1 MESVKTGKTN
11 KVGKNTEM
19 AHTKTNKETH
29 FKQVSAITNRI
40 RSIGGIFTKIAK
52 KVRELVKKH
61 PKKSSA
67 ALVVLTPV
75 ACKRAKELDD
85 KVQDKSKQ
93 AEKENKIN
101 WWKYSGLT
109 IATSLLLAAC
119 SAGDIDKQI
128 ELEQEKQKTEQEKK
142 EAENARDRANKSE
155 IELEQERQKTNKSGI
170 ELANSQIK
178 AEQER
183 QKTEQEKQKANK
195 SEIELEQQKQKTIN
209 TQRDLIKE
217 QKDFIKETEQNCQ
230 EKHGQLFIKRARIKT
245 GITTGIAIEIEAE
258 CKTPKP
264 TKTNQTPI
272 QPKHLPNS
280 KHPHSQ
286 RGSKAQELIAYLLFE
301 QKDFI
306 IETEQKCQEKHN
318 QFFIKKAGIKGGAI
332 EVEAECKT
340 PKPTKTNQTP
350 IQPKH
355 LPNSKQPHSQ
365 RGSKAQELI
374 AYLQK
379 ELESLPYSQKA
390 IAKQVDFYK
399 PSSIAYL
406 ELDPRD
412 FKVTEEWQNE
422 NLKIRSKAQAKMLEM
437 RKPQANLSPSQSFLF
452 VQRIFADIN
461 KEIEAAAN
469 TEKKAEK
476 VGYGYSKR
484 V

>member
-11 KVGKNTEM
+11 KVGKNTET
-19 AHTKTNKETH
+19 ANTKANEETH
-29 FKQVSAITNRI
+29 FKQVSTITNTL
-40 RSIGGIFTKIAK
+40 RSISGFFTKIAK

-61 PKKSSA
+61 PKKSRV
-67 ALVVLTPV
+67 ALVVLTHV
-75 ACKRAKELDD
+75 ACKKAKELDD

-93 AEKENKIN
+93 AEKENQIN

-119 SAGDIDKQI
+119 SVGDIDKQI
-128 ELEQEKQKTEQEKK
+128 ELEQEQQKTEQEKQKTEQEKQK
-142 EAENARDRANKSE
+142 TEQEKQKANRSG

-183 QKTEQEKQKANK
+183 QKTEQEKQKTNK
-195 SEIELEQQKQKTIN
+195 SGIELEQQKQKTIN

-230 EKHGQLFIKRARIKT
+230 E
-245 GITTGIAIEIEAE
+245 
-258 CKTPKP
+258 
-264 TKTNQTPI
+264 N
-272 QPKHLPNS
+272 
-280 KHPHSQ
+280 
-286 RGSKAQELIAYLLFE
+286 
-301 QKDFI
+301 
-306 IETEQKCQEKHN
+306 HN
-318 QFFIKKAGIKGGAI
+318 QFFIKKVGIKGGIAV

-355 LPNSKQPHSQ
+355 LPNSKQPRSQ

-379 ELESLPYSQKA
+379 ELEFLPYSQKA

-412 FKVTEEWQNE
+412 FNIAEEWQKE

-437 RKPQANLSPSQSFLF
+437 RSLKLDPQAHLSTSQSLLL
-452 VQRIFADIN
+452 VQKIFADVS
-461 KEIEAAAN
+461 KEIKVVAN

-476 VGYGYSKR
+476 AGYGYSKR
-484 V
+484 M

>member
-11 KVGKNTEM
+11 KVGKNTET
-19 AHTKTNKETH
+19 ADTKANKETH
-29 FKQVSAITNRI
+29 FKQANAITNII
-40 RSIGGIFTKIAK
+40 RSVGGFFTKIMK
-52 KVRELVKKH
+52 RVRELVKKH

-67 ALVVLTPV
+67 ALVVLTHV
-75 ACKRAKELDD
+75 AYKKAKELDD

-93 AEKENKIN
+93 AEKENQIN

-109 IATSLLLAAC
+109 IAASLLLAAC
-119 SAGDIDKQI
+119 SAGDTDKQI
-128 ELEQEKQKTEQEKK
+128 ELEQEKQKANKSGIELEQERQKTEQERQKT
-142 EAENARDRANKSE
+142 NKSE

-230 EKHGQLFIKRARIKT
+230 EKHGQLFIKKARIKT
-245 GITTGIAIEIEAE
+245 GITTGI
-258 CKTPKP
+258 
-264 TKTNQTPI
+264 
-272 QPKHLPNS
+272 
-280 KHPHSQ
+280 
-286 RGSKAQELIAYLLFE
+286 
-301 QKDFI
+301 
-306 IETEQKCQEKHN
+306 
-318 QFFIKKAGIKGGAI
+318 AI

-355 LPNSKQPHSQ
+355 LPNSKQPRSQ
-365 RGSKAQELI
+365 RGSKVQELI

-412 FKVTEEWQNE
+412 FKATEEWHKE

-437 RKPQANLSPSQSFLF
+437 RNPQAHLSISKK
-452 VQRIFADIN
+452 V
-461 KEIEAAAN
+461 
-469 TEKKAEK
+469 EKA
-476 VGYGYSKR
+476 GYGYSKR
-484 V
+484 M

>member
-1 MESVKTGKTN
+1 MPVIRVLVMLATMMMKLVKTAKEK
-11 KVGKNTEM
+11 KVFKNTEM

-40 RSIGGIFTKIAK
+40 RSIGGIFTKIVK
-52 KVRELVKKH
+52 KVRELFKKH
-61 PKKSSA
+61 PKKSNV
-67 ALVVLTPV
+67 ALVVLTHV

-93 AEKENKIN
+93 AEKENQIN

-119 SAGDIDKQI
+119 NAGDIDKQI
-128 ELEQEKQKTEQEKK
+128 ELEQEKK
-142 EAENARDRANKSE
+142 EVENARDRANKSG
-155 IELEQERQKTNKSGI
+155 IELEQQRQKTEQERQKTNKSGI
-170 ELANSQIK
+170 ELANNQIK
-178 AEQER
+178 L
-183 QKTEQEKQKANK
+183 EQEKQKTNK
-195 SEIELEQQKQKTIN
+195 SGIELEQQRQKAEQEKQKTIN

-230 EKHGQLFIKRARIKT
+230 EKHGQLFIKRTRIKT
-245 GITTGIAIEIEAE
+245 SITTGIAIEIEAE

-264 TKTNQTPI
+264 TKTNQTP
-272 QPKHLPNS
+272 K
-280 KHPHSQ
+280 
-286 RGSKAQELIAYLLFE
+286 E
-301 QKDFI
+301 
-306 IETEQKCQEKHN
+306 
-318 QFFIKKAGIKGGAI
+318 
-332 EVEAECKT
+332 
-340 PKPTKTNQTP
+340 
-350 IQPKH
+350 PKH

-365 RGSKAQELI
+365 RGSKAQEFI

-390 IAKQVDFYK
+390 IAKQVNFYK

-422 NLKIRSKAQAKMLEM
+422 NLKIRAKAQAKMLEM
-437 RKPQANLSPSQSFLF
+437 RKPQANLSPFQSFSIIQNI
-452 VQRIFADIN
+452 VADIN
-461 KEIEAAAN
+461 KGIEAAAN

-484 V
+484 M

>member
-1 MESVKTGKTN
+1 MESVKIGKTN
-11 KVGKNTEM
+11 KVGKNTET
-19 AHTKTNKETH
+19 ADTKANKEAH
-29 FKQVSAITNRI
+29 FKQASAITNTI
-40 RSIGGIFTKIAK
+40 RSISGFFTKIAK
-52 KVRELVKKH
+52 RVRELVKKH
-61 PKKSSA
+61 PKKSKA
-67 ALVVLTPV
+67 ALVVLTHV
-75 ACKRAKELDD
+75 VCRKAKELDD

-93 AEKENKIN
+93 AEKENQIN

-109 IATSLLLAAC
+109 IAASLLLAAC
-119 SAGDIDKQI
+119 NAGDIDKQI
-128 ELEQEKQKTEQEKK
+128 ELEQEKQKANKSGIELEQERQKTEQERQKT
-142 EAENARDRANKSE
+142 NKSE

-230 EKHGQLFIKRARIKT
+230 EKHGQLFIKKARIKT

-264 TKTNQTPI
+264 
-272 QPKHLPNS
+272 
-280 KHPHSQ
+280 
-286 RGSKAQELIAYLLFE
+286 A
-301 QKDFI
+301 
-306 IETEQKCQEKHN
+306 
-318 QFFIKKAGIKGGAI
+318 
-332 EVEAECKT
+332 
-340 PKPTKTNQTP
+340 KTNQTP

-355 LPNSKQPHSQ
+355 LPNSKQPRSQ
-365 RGSKAQELI
+365 RGSKAQELV

-412 FKVTEEWQNE
+412 FKATEEWQKE

-437 RKPQANLSPSQSFLF
+437 RSLKPDSQAHLSTSQSLLL
-452 VQRIFADIN
+452 VQKIFADVS
-461 KEIEAAAN
+461 KEIEAVAN
-469 TEKKAEK
+469 TEKKVEK
-476 VGYGYSKR
+476 AGYGYSKR
-484 V
+484 M

>member
-19 AHTKTNKETH
+19 ANTKANKETH
-29 FKQVSAITNRI
+29 FKQASVITNTL
-40 RSIGGIFTKIAK
+40 RSIGGFFTKIMK
-52 KVRELVKKH
+52 RVRELVKKH
-61 PKKSSA
+61 PKKSNV
-67 ALVVLTPV
+67 ALVVLTHV

-93 AEKENKIN
+93 AEKENQIN

-119 SAGDIDKQI
+119 NVGDIDKQI
-128 ELEQEKQKTEQEKK
+128 ELEQEKK
-142 EAENARDRANKSE
+142 EVENARDRANKSG
-155 IELEQERQKTNKSGI
+155 IELEQERQKTEQERQKTNKSGM

-183 QKTEQEKQKANK
+183 QKTNK
-195 SEIELEQQKQKTIN
+195 SGIELEQQRQKAEQEKQKTIN

-230 EKHGQLFIKRARIKT
+230 EKHGQLFIKKTRIKT

-264 TKTNQTPI
+264 
-272 QPKHLPNS
+272 
-280 KHPHSQ
+280 
-286 RGSKAQELIAYLLFE
+286 A
-301 QKDFI
+301 
-306 IETEQKCQEKHN
+306 
-318 QFFIKKAGIKGGAI
+318 
-332 EVEAECKT
+332 
-340 PKPTKTNQTP
+340 KTNQTP

-437 RKPQANLSPSQSFLF
+437 RNPQAHLPTSQSLLF
-452 VQRIFADIN
+452 VQKIFADVN
-461 KEIEAAAN
+461 KEIKVVAN
-469 TEKKAEK
+469 TEKKVEK
-476 VGYGYSKR
+476 AGYGYSKR

>member
-11 KVGKNTEM
+11 KVGKNTET
-19 AHTKTNKETH
+19 ADTKANKEAH
-29 FKQVSAITNRI
+29 FKQASAITNII
-40 RSIGGIFTKIAK
+40 RSIGGFFTKIAK
-52 KVRELVKKH
+52 RVRELVKKH
-61 PKKSSA
+61 PKKSNA
-67 ALVVLTPV
+67 ALVVLTHV
-75 ACKRAKELDD
+75 ACKKAKELDD

-93 AEKENKIN
+93 AEKENQIN

-109 IATSLLLAAC
+109 IAASLLLAAC

-128 ELEQEKQKTEQEKK
+128 ELEQEKQKTEQEKQK
-142 EAENARDRANKSE
+142 TEQEQQKTEQERQKANKSG
-155 IELEQERQKTNKSGI
+155 IELEQERQKTEQERRKTNKSEI

-178 AEQER
+178 V
-183 QKTEQEKQKANK
+183 EQEKQKANK

-209 TQRDLIKE
+209 TQ
-217 QKDFIKETEQNCQ
+217 KDFIKYAEQNCQ
-230 EKHGQLFIKRARIKT
+230 E
-245 GITTGIAIEIEAE
+245 
-258 CKTPKP
+258 
-264 TKTNQTPI
+264 N
-272 QPKHLPNS
+272 
-280 KHPHSQ
+280 
-286 RGSKAQELIAYLLFE
+286 
-301 QKDFI
+301 
-306 IETEQKCQEKHN
+306 HN
-318 QFFIKKAGIKGGAI
+318 QFFIKKVGIKGGIAI

-340 PKPTKTNQTP
+340 PKPAKTNQTP

-355 LPNSKQPHSQ
+355 LPNSKQPRSQ

-412 FKVTEEWQNE
+412 FNVTEEWQKE

-437 RKPQANLSPSQSFLF
+437 RSLKPDPQAHLSTSQSLSIL
-452 VQRIFADIN
+452 QKIFADIN

-469 TEKKAEK
+469 TEKKVEK
-476 VGYGYSKR
+476 R
-484 V
+484 M

>member
-1 MESVKTGKTN
+1 MKLVKTGKTN

-19 AHTKTNKETH
+19 ANTKTNKETH
-29 FKQVSAITNRI
+29 FKRVGAITNI
-40 RSIGGIFTKIAK
+40 LRSIGGIFTKIAK

-61 PKKSSA
+61 PKKSNV
-67 ALVVLTPV
+67 ALVVLTHV
-75 ACKRAKELDD
+75 ACKKAKELDD

-93 AEKENKIN
+93 AEKENQIN
-101 WWKYSGLT
+101 WWKYSGLI

-119 SAGDIDKQI
+119 NAGDIDKQI
-128 ELEQEKQKTEQEKK
+128 ELEQEKQKANKSGIELEQERQKTEQEKQK
-142 EAENARDRANKSE
+142 ANKSE

-195 SEIELEQQKQKTIN
+195 SGIELEQQKQKTIN

-230 EKHGQLFIKRARIKT
+230 EKHGQLFIKKTRIKT

-264 TKTNQTPI
+264 
-272 QPKHLPNS
+272 
-280 KHPHSQ
+280 
-286 RGSKAQELIAYLLFE
+286 A
-301 QKDFI
+301 
-306 IETEQKCQEKHN
+306 
-318 QFFIKKAGIKGGAI
+318 
-332 EVEAECKT
+332 
-340 PKPTKTNQTP
+340 KTNQTP

-437 RKPQANLSPSQSFLF
+437 RKPQANLSPFQSFSIIQNI
-452 VQRIFADIN
+452 VADIN
-461 KEIEAAAN
+461 KEIKVVAN

-476 VGYGYSKR
+476 AGYGYSKR
-484 V
+484 M

>member
-1 MESVKTGKTN
+1 MKSVKIGRTN
-11 KVGKNTEM
+11 KVGKNAET
-19 AHTKTNKETH
+19 ANTKANKETH
-29 FKQVSAITNRI
+29 FKQVSVITNTL

-61 PKKSSA
+61 PKKSNA
-67 ALVVLTPV
+67 ALVVLTHV
-75 ACKRAKELDD
+75 ACKKAKELDD

-93 AEKENKIN
+93 AEKENQIN

-119 SAGDIDKQI
+119 SVGDIDKQI
-128 ELEQEKQKTEQEKK
+128 ELEQEKK

-183 QKTEQEKQKANK
+183 QKTEQERQKTNK
-195 SEIELEQQKQKTIN
+195 SGIELEQQRQKAEQEKQKTIN

-230 EKHGQLFIKRARIKT
+230 EKHGQLFIKKTRIKT

-264 TKTNQTPI
+264 
-272 QPKHLPNS
+272 
-280 KHPHSQ
+280 
-286 RGSKAQELIAYLLFE
+286 A
-301 QKDFI
+301 
-306 IETEQKCQEKHN
+306 
-318 QFFIKKAGIKGGAI
+318 
-332 EVEAECKT
+332 
-340 PKPTKTNQTP
+340 KTNQTP

-365 RGSKAQELI
+365 RGSKTQELI

-390 IAKQVDFYK
+390 IAKQVDFYR

-437 RKPQANLSPSQSFLF
+437 RNPQAHLPTSQNLLF
-452 VQRIFADIN
+452 VQKIFADIN
-461 KEIEAAAN
+461 KEIKVVAN
-469 TEKKAEK
+469 TEKKVEK
-476 VGYGYSKR
+476 AGYGYSKR
-484 V
+484 M

>member
-11 KVGKNTEM
+11 KVGKNAET
-19 AHTKTNKETH
+19 ADTKANKETH
-29 FKQVSAITNRI
+29 FKQANAITNII

-52 KVRELVKKH
+52 RVRELVKKH
-61 PKKSSA
+61 PEKSSA
-67 ALVVLTPV
+67 ALVVLTHV
-75 ACKRAKELDD
+75 VCRKAKELDD

-93 AEKENKIN
+93 AEKENQIN

-119 SAGDIDKQI
+119 SAGDTDKQI
-128 ELEQEKQKTEQEKK
+128 ELEQEKQKTS
-142 EAENARDRANKSE
+142 N
-155 IELEQERQKTNKSGI
+155 IETN
-170 ELANSQIK
+170 NQIK
-178 AEQER
+178 V
-183 QKTEQEKQKANK
+183 EQEKQKTSN
-195 SEIELEQQKQKTIN
+195 IETNNQIKVEQEKQKTNN
-209 TQRDLIKE
+209 TQKDLVKEQKDLVKEQKDLVKEQKDLVKE
-217 QKDFIKETEQNCQ
+217 QKDFIKYAEQN
-230 EKHGQLFIKRARIKT
+230 
-245 GITTGIAIEIEAE
+245 
-258 CKTPKP
+258 
-264 TKTNQTPI
+264 
-272 QPKHLPNS
+272 
-280 KHPHSQ
+280 
-286 RGSKAQELIAYLLFE
+286 
-301 QKDFI
+301 
-306 IETEQKCQEKHN
+306 CQEKHN
-318 QFFIKKAGIKGGAI
+318 QFFIKKAGIKGGIATGIGI

-355 LPNSKQPHSQ
+355 LPNSKQPRSQ

-412 FKVTEEWQNE
+412 FNATEEWQKE

-437 RKPQANLSPSQSFLF
+437 RNPQAHLSTSQSLLF
-452 VQRIFADIN
+452 VQKIFADVS

-469 TEKKAEK
+469 TEKKVEK
-476 VGYGYSKR
+476 AGYGYSKR
-484 V
+484 M

>member
-11 KVGKNTEM
+11 KVGKNTET
-19 AHTKTNKETH
+19 ADTKANKETH
-29 FKQVSAITNRI
+29 FKQVSVITNTI
-40 RSIGGIFTKIAK
+40 RSIGGFFTKIAK

-61 PKKSSA
+61 PKKSRV
-67 ALVVLTPV
+67 ALAVLTHV
-75 ACKRAKELDD
+75 ACRKAKELDD

-93 AEKENKIN
+93 AEKENQIN

-119 SAGDIDKQI
+119 SVGDTDKQI
-128 ELEQEKQKTEQEKK
+128 ELEQEKQE
-142 EAENARDRANKSE
+142 ANKSG
-155 IELEQERQKTNKSGI
+155 IELEQERQKTNKSGIELEQQRQKTEQERQKTNKSGI

-230 EKHGQLFIKRARIKT
+230 EKHGQLFIKKARIKT

-280 KHPHSQ
+280 K
-286 RGSKAQELIAYLLFE
+286 
-301 QKDFI
+301 
-306 IETEQKCQEKHN
+306 
-318 QFFIKKAGIKGGAI
+318 
-332 EVEAECKT
+332 
-340 PKPTKTNQTP
+340 
-350 IQPKH
+350 QPR
-355 LPNSKQPHSQ
+355 SQ

-399 PSSIAYL
+399 PSSIAHL

-412 FKVTEEWQNE
+412 FNATEEWQKE

-437 RKPQANLSPSQSFLF
+437 RHLKTDPQTHLSTSQSLLL
-452 VQRIFADIN
+452 VQKIFADVS
-461 KEIEAAAN
+461 KEIKVVAN
-469 TEKKAEK
+469 TEKKVEK
-476 VGYGYSKR
+476 AGYGYSKR
-484 V
+484 M

>member
-11 KVGKNTEM
+11 KVGKNAET
-19 AHTKTNKETH
+19 ANTKANKETH
-29 FKQVSAITNRI
+29 FKQASAITNTI
-40 RSIGGIFTKIAK
+40 RSIGGFFTKIMK

-61 PKKSSA
+61 PEKSSA
-67 ALVVLTPV
+67 ALVVLTHI
-75 ACKRAKELDD
+75 ACKKAKELDD

-93 AEKENKIN
+93 AEKENQIN

-119 SAGDIDKQI
+119 SVGDTDKQI
-128 ELEQEKQKTEQEKK
+128 ELEQEKQKTEQEKQRTS
-142 EAENARDRANKSE
+142 N
-155 IELEQERQKTNKSGI
+155 IETNNQIKVEQEQQKT
-170 ELANSQIK
+170 
-178 AEQER
+178 EQER
-183 QKTEQEKQKANK
+183 QKTEQERQKT
-195 SEIELEQQKQKTIN
+195 EQERQKTEQERQKTIK
-209 TQRDLIKE
+209 T
-217 QKDFIKETEQNCQ
+217 QKDFIKYMEQNCKENHGRFLI
-230 EKHGQLFIKRARIKT
+230 EKGGTKADIG
-245 GITTGIAIEIEAE
+245 GITIEA
-258 CKTPKP
+258 
-264 TKTNQTPI
+264 
-272 QPKHLPNS
+272 
-280 KHPHSQ
+280 
-286 RGSKAQELIAYLLFE
+286 
-301 QKDFI
+301 
-306 IETEQKCQEKHN
+306 
-318 QFFIKKAGIKGGAI
+318 
-332 EVEAECKT
+332 EAECKT

-355 LPNSKQPHSQ
+355 LPNSKQPRSQ

-437 RKPQANLSPSQSFLF
+437 RNPQAHLSTSQSLLF
-452 VQRIFADIN
+452 VQKIFADIN
-461 KEIEAAAN
+461 KEIKVVAN

-476 VGYGYSKR
+476 AGYGYSKR
-484 V
+484 M

>member
-1 MESVKTGKTN
+1 MESVKTAKTN
-11 KVGKNTEM
+11 KVGKNAET
-19 AHTKTNKETH
+19 ADTKANKETH
-29 FKQVSAITNRI
+29 FKQVSAITNTL
-40 RSIGGIFTKIAK
+40 RSIGGFFTKIMK
-52 KVRELVKKH
+52 RVRELVKKH
-61 PKKSSA
+61 PEKSSA
-67 ALVVLTPV
+67 ALVVLTHV
-75 ACKRAKELDD
+75 ACKKAKELDD

-93 AEKENKIN
+93 AEKENQIN

-109 IATSLLLAAC
+109 IAASLLLAAC
-119 SAGDIDKQI
+119 SAGDTDKQI
-128 ELEQEKQKTEQEKK
+128 ELEQEKQKTEQEQQKTEQERQK
-142 EAENARDRANKSE
+142 ANKSG

-183 QKTEQEKQKANK
+183 QKTNK
-195 SEIELEQQKQKTIN
+195 SGIELEQQKQKTIN

-230 EKHGQLFIKRARIKT
+230 EKHGQLFIKKARIKT

-264 TKTNQTPI
+264 
-272 QPKHLPNS
+272 
-280 KHPHSQ
+280 
-286 RGSKAQELIAYLLFE
+286 A
-301 QKDFI
+301 
-306 IETEQKCQEKHN
+306 
-318 QFFIKKAGIKGGAI
+318 
-332 EVEAECKT
+332 
-340 PKPTKTNQTP
+340 KTNQTP

-355 LPNSKQPHSQ
+355 LPNSKQPRSQ

-412 FKVTEEWQNE
+412 FKVTEEWQKE

-437 RKPQANLSPSQSFLF
+437 RNPQAHLSTSQSLLL
-452 VQRIFADIN
+452 VQKIFADVN
-461 KEIEAAAN
+461 KEIKVAAN
-469 TEKKAEK
+469 TEKKVEK
-476 VGYGYSKR
+476 AGYGYSKR

>member
-11 KVGKNTEM
+11 KVGKNTET
-19 AHTKTNKETH
+19 ANAKANKETH
-29 FKQVSAITNRI
+29 FKQANAITNII
-40 RSIGGIFTKIAK
+40 RSIGGFFTKIMK
-52 KVRELVKKH
+52 RVRELAKKH
-61 PKKSSA
+61 PEKSSA
-67 ALVVLTPV
+67 ALVVLTHV
-75 ACKRAKELDD
+75 ACKKAKELDD

-93 AEKENKIN
+93 AEKENQIN

-109 IATSLLLAAC
+109 IAASLLLAAC
-119 SAGDIDKQI
+119 SAGDVSEQI
-128 ELEQEKQKTEQEKK
+128 ELEQEKQKTEQEQQKTEQERQK
-142 EAENARDRANKSE
+142 ANKSG

-195 SEIELEQQKQKTIN
+195 SAIELEQQKQKTIN

-230 EKHGQLFIKRARIKT
+230 EKHGQLFIKKARIKT

-280 KHPHSQ
+280 K
-286 RGSKAQELIAYLLFE
+286 
-301 QKDFI
+301 
-306 IETEQKCQEKHN
+306 
-318 QFFIKKAGIKGGAI
+318 
-332 EVEAECKT
+332 
-340 PKPTKTNQTP
+340 
-350 IQPKH
+350 QPR
-355 LPNSKQPHSQ
+355 SQ

-379 ELESLPYSQKA
+379 ELEFLPYSQKA

-412 FKVTEEWQNE
+412 FKVTEEWQKE

-437 RKPQANLSPSQSFLF
+437 RNPQAHLSTSQSLLFL
-452 VQRIFADIN
+452 QKIFADVN
-461 KEIEAAAN
+461 KEIKVVAN

-476 VGYGYSKR
+476 AGYGYSKR
-484 V
+484 M

>member
-11 KVGKNTEM
+11 KVGKNTET
-19 AHTKTNKETH
+19 ANAKTNKKTH
-29 FKQVSAITNRI
+29 FKQVSAITNTL
-40 RSIGGIFTKIAK
+40 RSIGGFFTKIMK
-52 KVRELVKKH
+52 RVRGLVKKH
-61 PKKSSA
+61 PEKSSA
-67 ALVVLTPV
+67 ALVVLTHV
-75 ACKRAKELDD
+75 ACKKAKELDD

-93 AEKENKIN
+93 AEKENQIN

-109 IATSLLLAAC
+109 IAASLLLAAC

-128 ELEQEKQKTEQEKK
+128 ELEQEKKEANKSGIELEQERQKTEQERQKT
-142 EAENARDRANKSE
+142 NKSE

-195 SEIELEQQKQKTIN
+195 SAIELEQQKQKTIN

-230 EKHGQLFIKRARIKT
+230 EKHGQLFIKKARIKT

-280 KHPHSQ
+280 K
-286 RGSKAQELIAYLLFE
+286 
-301 QKDFI
+301 
-306 IETEQKCQEKHN
+306 
-318 QFFIKKAGIKGGAI
+318 
-332 EVEAECKT
+332 
-340 PKPTKTNQTP
+340 
-350 IQPKH
+350 QPR
-355 LPNSKQPHSQ
+355 SQ

-390 IAKQVDFYK
+390 IAKQVNFYK

-406 ELDPRD
+406 KLDPRD

-437 RKPQANLSPSQSFLF
+437 RNPQAHLPTSQSLLF
-452 VQRIFADIN
+452 VQKIFADVN
-461 KEIEAAAN
+461 KEIKVVAN
-469 TEKKAEK
+469 TEKKVEK
-476 VGYGYSKR
+476 AGYGYSKR

>member
-11 KVGKNTEM
+11 KVGKNTET
-19 AHTKTNKETH
+19 ANTKANKETH
-29 FKQVSAITNRI
+29 FKQASAITNTL
-40 RSIGGIFTKIAK
+40 RSIGGFFTKIVK

-61 PKKSSA
+61 PKKSNA
-67 ALVVLTPV
+67 ALVVLTHV
-75 ACKRAKELDD
+75 ACKKAKELDD

-93 AEKENKIN
+93 AEKENQIN

-128 ELEQEKQKTEQEKK
+128 ELEQEKK
-142 EAENARDRANKSE
+142 EAENARDRANKSG
-155 IELEQERQKTNKSGI
+155 IELEQE
-170 ELANSQIK
+170 
-178 AEQER
+178 
-183 QKTEQEKQKANK
+183 
-195 SEIELEQQKQKTIN
+195 KQKTIN
-209 TQRDLIKE
+209 TQ
-217 QKDFIKETEQNCQ
+217 KDFIKYAEQNCQ
-230 EKHGQLFIKRARIKT
+230 E
-245 GITTGIAIEIEAE
+245 
-258 CKTPKP
+258 
-264 TKTNQTPI
+264 N
-272 QPKHLPNS
+272 
-280 KHPHSQ
+280 
-286 RGSKAQELIAYLLFE
+286 
-301 QKDFI
+301 
-306 IETEQKCQEKHN
+306 HN
-318 QFFIKKAGIKGGAI
+318 QFFIKKAGIKAGIGI

-355 LPNSKQPHSQ
+355 LPSSKQPRSQ

-390 IAKQVDFYK
+390 IAKQVDFYR

-437 RKPQANLSPSQSFLF
+437 RHLKPNPQAHLSTSQSLLF
-452 VQRIFADIN
+452 IQKIFADVS

-476 VGYGYSKR
+476 AGYGYSKR
-484 V
+484 M

>member
-1 MESVKTGKTN
+1 MKSVKTGKTN
-11 KVGKNTEM
+11 KVGKNTET
-19 AHTKTNKETH
+19 ANTKANKETH
-29 FKQVSAITNRI
+29 FKQASAITNII
-40 RSIGGIFTKIAK
+40 RSISGFFTKIVK
-52 KVRELVKKH
+52 RVRELVKKH
-61 PKKSSA
+61 PKKSNA
-67 ALVVLTPV
+67 ALVVLTHV
-75 ACKRAKELDD
+75 VCRKAKELDD

-93 AEKENKIN
+93 AEKENQIN

-109 IATSLLLAAC
+109 IAASLLLAAC
-119 SAGDIDKQI
+119 SVGDTDKQI
-128 ELEQEKQKTEQEKK
+128 ELEQEKQKANKSGIELEQERQKTEQERQKT
-142 EAENARDRANKSE
+142 NKSE

-170 ELANSQIK
+170 ELANSRIK

-230 EKHGQLFIKRARIKT
+230 E
-245 GITTGIAIEIEAE
+245 
-258 CKTPKP
+258 
-264 TKTNQTPI
+264 N
-272 QPKHLPNS
+272 
-280 KHPHSQ
+280 
-286 RGSKAQELIAYLLFE
+286 
-301 QKDFI
+301 
-306 IETEQKCQEKHN
+306 HN
-318 QFFIKKAGIKGGAI
+318 QFFIKKVGIKGGIAV

-340 PKPTKTNQTP
+340 PKPTKSNQTP

-355 LPNSKQPHSQ
+355 FPNSKQPRSQ

-412 FKVTEEWQNE
+412 FNATEEWQKE

-437 RKPQANLSPSQSFLF
+437 RSLKPDPQAHLPTSQSLLL
-452 VQRIFADIN
+452 VQKIFADVS
-461 KEIEAAAN
+461 KEVVAN
-469 TEKKAEK
+469 TEKKVEK
-476 VGYGYSKR
+476 AGYGYSKR
-484 V
+484 M

>member
-11 KVGKNTEM
+11 KVGKNTET
-19 AHTKTNKETH
+19 ANTKANKEAH
-29 FKQVSAITNRI
+29 FKQASAITNTI
-40 RSIGGIFTKIAK
+40 RSIGGFFTKIAK
-52 KVRELVKKH
+52 RVRELVKKH
-61 PKKSSA
+61 PKKSRA
-67 ALVVLTPV
+67 ALVVLTHV
-75 ACKRAKELDD
+75 ACRKAKELDD

-93 AEKENKIN
+93 AEKENQIN

-109 IATSLLLAAC
+109 IAASLLLAAC
-119 SAGDIDKQI
+119 SAGDTDKQI
-128 ELEQEKQKTEQEKK
+128 ELEQEKQKANKSGIELEQERQKTEQERQKT
-142 EAENARDRANKSE
+142 NKSE

-230 EKHGQLFIKRARIKT
+230 EKHGQLFIKKARIKT

-272 QPKHLPNS
+272 QPKHLPS
-280 KHPHSQ
+280 
-286 RGSKAQELIAYLLFE
+286 
-301 QKDFI
+301 
-306 IETEQKCQEKHN
+306 
-318 QFFIKKAGIKGGAI
+318 
-332 EVEAECKT
+332 
-340 PKPTKTNQTP
+340 
-350 IQPKH
+350 
-355 LPNSKQPHSQ
+355 SKQPRSQ

-412 FKVTEEWQNE
+412 FNVAEEWQKE

-437 RKPQANLSPSQSFLF
+437 RSLKPDSQAHLSTSKK
-452 VQRIFADIN
+452 V
-461 KEIEAAAN
+461 
-469 TEKKAEK
+469 EKA
-476 VGYGYSKR
+476 GYSYSKR
-484 V
+484 M

>member
-11 KVGKNTEM
+11 KVGKNTEI
-19 AHTKTNKETH
+19 ADTKANKEAH
-29 FKQVSAITNRI
+29 FKQASAITNII
-40 RSIGGIFTKIAK
+40 RSVGGFFTKIMK
-52 KVRELVKKH
+52 RVRELVKKH
-61 PKKSSA
+61 PEKSSA
-67 ALVVLTPV
+67 ALVVLTHV
-75 ACKRAKELDD
+75 ACKKAKELDD

-93 AEKENKIN
+93 AEKENQIN

-109 IATSLLLAAC
+109 IAASLLLAAC
-119 SAGDIDKQI
+119 SVGDTDKQI
-128 ELEQEKQKTEQEKK
+128 ELEQEKK
-142 EAENARDRANKSE
+142 EAENARDRANKSA

-195 SEIELEQQKQKTIN
+195 SAIELEQQKQKTIN

-230 EKHGQLFIKRARIKT
+230 EKHGQLFIKKARIKT

-264 TKTNQTPI
+264 
-272 QPKHLPNS
+272 
-280 KHPHSQ
+280 
-286 RGSKAQELIAYLLFE
+286 A
-301 QKDFI
+301 
-306 IETEQKCQEKHN
+306 
-318 QFFIKKAGIKGGAI
+318 
-332 EVEAECKT
+332 
-340 PKPTKTNQTP
+340 KTNQTP

-355 LPNSKQPHSQ
+355 LPNSKQPRSQ

-437 RKPQANLSPSQSFLF
+437 RNPQAHLSTSQSLLF
-452 VQRIFADIN
+452 VQKIFADVN
-461 KEIEAAAN
+461 KEIEAVAN
-469 TEKKAEK
+469 TEKKVEK
-476 VGYGYSKR
+476 AGYGYSKR
-484 V
+484 M

>member
-11 KVGKNTEM
+11 KVGKNAKT
-19 AHTKTNKETH
+19 ADTKANKETH
-29 FKQVSAITNRI
+29 FKQVSAITNTL
-40 RSIGGIFTKIAK
+40 RSIGGIFTKIMK
-52 KVRELVKKH
+52 RVRELVKKH
-61 PKKSSA
+61 PKKSKA
-67 ALVVLTPV
+67 ALVVLTHV
-75 ACKRAKELDD
+75 ACKKAKELDD

-93 AEKENKIN
+93 AEKENQIN

-119 SAGDIDKQI
+119 NVGDIDKQI
-128 ELEQEKQKTEQEKK
+128 ELEQEKQKANKSGIELEQERQKTEQERQKT
-142 EAENARDRANKSE
+142 NKSE

-230 EKHGQLFIKRARIKT
+230 EKHGQLFIKKTRIKT

-264 TKTNQTPI
+264 AKTNQTP
-272 QPKHLPNS
+272 
-280 KHPHSQ
+280 
-286 RGSKAQELIAYLLFE
+286 
-301 QKDFI
+301 
-306 IETEQKCQEKHN
+306 T
-318 QFFIKKAGIKGGAI
+318 
-332 EVEAECKT
+332 
-340 PKPTKTNQTP
+340 
-350 IQPKH
+350 QPKH
-355 LPNSKQPHSQ
+355 LPNSKQPRSQ

-412 FKVTEEWQNE
+412 FKATEEW
-422 NLKIRSKAQAKMLEM
+422 
-437 RKPQANLSPSQSFLF
+437 
-452 VQRIFADIN
+452 
-461 KEIEAAAN
+461 
-469 TEKKAEK
+469 
-476 VGYGYSKR
+476 
-484 V
+484 